1 MEMVIAMETGLSK
14 KVALVTGASGAI
26 GSAAARHLAAEG
38 ASVAVSWH
46 TNRDGAQ
53 DVVDLITKAGG
64 RACAVHLDH
73 GDLGTVPGVIEQ
85 ITERLGPITVLIA
98 NAVQWPSFDADE
110 IGGLTA
116 SLAVNTIGPAA
127 LIDAALPA
135 MRTAGWGRVVVVS
148 TDIVEQPM
156 AGPFAYA
163 AAKGSLEAIAR
174 VLAVREAR
182 HGILTNIV
190 RPGFTLTDKA
200 LNTPFLGPK
209 AVAAESEKSP
219 TGRICTPKDIATA
232 ITYLASAA
240 NGHIN
245 GQTLS
250 LAGGREL
257 VR

>member
-1 MEMVIAMETGLSK
+1 METGLSNR
-14 KVALVTGASGAI
+14 VALVTGASGAI
-26 GSAAARHLAAEG
+26 GKATASHLAAEG

-46 TNRDGAQ
+46 TNQDVAM
-53 DVVDLITKAGG
+53 DVVDAITRAGG
-64 RACAVHLDH
+64 HAAAFQLDH
-73 GDLGTVPGVIEQ
+73 GDLTAVQGVVDEIA
-85 ITERLGPITVLIA
+85 ERLGPISVLVA

-110 IGGLTA
+110 IDGLTT
-116 SLAVNTIGPAA
+116 SLAVNTVGPAA

-135 MRTAGWGRVVVVS
+135 MRTAGWGRIVAVS

-156 AGPFAYA
+156 AGPLGYA
-163 AAKGSLEAIAR
+163 TAKGALETAAR

-182 HGILTNIV
+182 YGILTNIV

-200 LNTPFLGPK
+200 LNAPFLGPE
-209 AVAAESEKSP
+209 AVAAESAKTP
-219 TGRICTPKDIATA
+219 TGRICTPEDIATA
-232 ITYLASAA
+232 ITFLASTA

>member
-1 MEMVIAMETGLSK
+1 METGLSD

-26 GSAAARHLAAEG
+26 GKATALHLAAEG
-38 ASVAVSWH
+38 ASVALSWR
-46 TNRDGAQ
+46 TDQDG
-53 DVVDLITKAGG
+53 VMNIVDAITREGG
-64 RACAVHLDH
+64 RARAVHLDH
-73 GDLGTVPGVIEQ
+73 SDLATVQGVIEEV
-85 ITERLGPITVLIA
+85 TERLGPVSVLVA

-110 IGGLTA
+110 ISGLTT
-116 SLAVNTIGPAA
+116 SLTVNTVGPAA
-127 LIDAALPA
+127 LIDAALPG
-135 MRTAGWGRVVVVS
+135 MRAAGWGRIVAVS

-156 AGPFAYA
+156 AGPLAYA
-163 AAKGSLEAIAR
+163 TAKGALETAAR

-200 LNTPFLGPK
+200 LNAPFLGPK
-209 AVAAESEKSP
+209 AVAAESEKTP
-219 TGRICTPKDIATA
+219 TGRICTPEDVASA

>member
-1 MEMVIAMETGLSK
+1 MEVVMQTGLHGR
-14 KVALVTGASGAI
+14 VALVTGASGAI
-26 GSAAARHLAAEG
+26 GKAAALHLAAEG
-38 ASVAVSWH
+38 AAVAVSWR
-46 TNRDGAQ
+46 TNHDGVM
-53 DVVDLITKAGG
+53 DVVDAITREGG
-64 RACAVHLDH
+64 RACAVQLDH
-73 GDLGTVPGVIEQ
+73 SDLTMVPGVIEE
-85 ITERLGPITVLIA
+85 ITEHLGAVSVLVA
-98 NAVQWPSFDADE
+98 NAVQWPSFDDDE
-110 IGGLTA
+110 IGGLST
-116 SLAVNTIGPAA
+116 SLAVNTVGPAA
-127 LIDAALPA
+127 LIDAALPG
-135 MRTAGWGRVVVVS
+135 MRAAGWGRVVAVS

-156 AGPFAYA
+156 AGPLAYA
-163 AAKGSLEAIAR
+163 TAKGALETGAR

-200 LNTPFLGPK
+200 LNAPFLGPK
-209 AVAAESEKSP
+209 AVAAESAKTP
-219 TGRICTPKDIATA
+219 TGRICTPEDVASA

>member
-1 MEMVIAMETGLSK
+1 MEMVMETGLSD

-26 GSAAARHLAAEG
+26 GKATALHLAAEG
-38 ASVAVSWH
+38 ASVALSWR
-46 TNRDGAQ
+46 TDQDG
-53 DVVDLITKAGG
+53 VMNIVDAITREGG
-64 RACAVHLDH
+64 RARAVHLDH
-73 GDLGTVPGVIEQ
+73 SDLATVQGVIEEV
-85 ITERLGPITVLIA
+85 TERLGPVSVLVA

-110 IGGLTA
+110 ISGLTT
-116 SLAVNTIGPAA
+116 SLTVNTVGPAA
-127 LIDAALPA
+127 LIDAALPG
-135 MRTAGWGRVVVVS
+135 MRAAGWGRIVAVS

-156 AGPFAYA
+156 AGPLAYA
-163 AAKGSLEAIAR
+163 TAKGALETAAR

-200 LNTPFLGPK
+200 LNAPFLGPK
-209 AVAAESEKSP
+209 AVAAESEKTP
-219 TGRICTPKDIATA
+219 TGRICTPEDVASA